1 VHQHRTLSAATIF
14 KERSLSLYN
23 CHHYFQET
31 ATERKSDRV
40 HHEDVK
46 EEEKEKE
53 KKEGGKRDT
62 ETYFF
67 IIYNITENKF
77 LLYKCHGCVY

>member
-1 VHQHRTLSAATIF
+1 VHQHLALSAVIIF
-14 KERSLSLYN
+14 KERSQSLYN
-23 CHHYFQET
+23 CHHHFQET
-31 ATERKSDRV
+31 ATERESDRI

-53 KKEGGKRDT
+53 KKEGGKRGT
-62 ETYFF
+62 ETYF

-77 LLYKCHGCVY
+77 FLYKCHG